1 MGKDRY
7 IESVAKK
14 MFQIFLFVMTL
25 KIISE
30 IQTISHAFLP
40 KIPVQ
45 SPYYMSMWHYC
56 IHIYDSF
63 YVKPFFQKT
72 VIFTT
77 FFLEKQFNIKT
88 IIDMAIL
95 MPQRWVIRQL
105 NGNFTWKNLRYSLN
119 FRNNY

>member
-1 MGKDRY
+1 MDYFQLIWSQVRPTSRYLMGKDRY

-63 YVKPFFQKT
+63 YVKLFFQKT
-72 VIFTT
+72 VIFAT
-77 FFLEKQFNIKT
+77 FFHKKT
-88 IIDMAIL
+88 
-95 MPQRWVIRQL
+95 V
-105 NGNFTWKNLRYSLN
+105 
-119 FRNNY
+119 